1 MNELAE
7 RLKIL
12 RLISGLSIRQVAQRL
27 ERSPGTISNWET
39 GKISPDVDSVEKLCK
54 LYSISP
60 NQLLGWEPCE
70 MIEKYKANKKE
81 KIEAMEAL
89 IAEKLKIEEQIKQY
103 KKDLAI
109 PFSNDGPDIYLDC
122 FNPETNEIKRI
133 MIEGM
138 REKP

>member
-12 RLISGLSIRQVAQRL
+12 RLISGLSIRQVALRI

-39 GKISPDVDSVEKLCK
+39 GKMSPDVDSIEKLCK

-70 MIEKYKANKKE
+70 IIEKYKANKKE

-89 IAEKLKIEEQIKQY
+89 IEEKLKIEEQIKKY

-109 PFSNDGPDIYLDC
+109 SFSDDGPDICYNYR
-122 FNPETNEIKRI
+122 NPKTGEIEKI
-133 MIEGM
+133 IIEGK